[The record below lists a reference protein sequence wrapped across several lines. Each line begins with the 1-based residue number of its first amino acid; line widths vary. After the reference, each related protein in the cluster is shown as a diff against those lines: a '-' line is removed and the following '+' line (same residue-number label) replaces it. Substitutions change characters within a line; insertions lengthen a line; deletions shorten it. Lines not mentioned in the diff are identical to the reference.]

1 MLQLVKDTL
10 RITWDSDDD
19 FINQIIERGQAH
31 LDELVGTGLDYTK
44 TGLAQNLFLN
54 YCRYD
59 YNNALEYFETNFQK
73 EILRLQ
79 LTEGIRLLPKE
90 GDPP

>member
-10 RITWDSDDD
+10 RITWDSDD
-19 FINQIIERGQAH
+19 IYLTQIIGRGQQY
-31 LDELVGTGLDYTK
+31 LDELIGVGLDYNV

-59 YNNALEYFETNFQK
+59 YNNALEYFEENFHK

-79 LTEGIRLLPKE
+79 LIEGGKLTGGTL
-90 GDPP
+90 